1 MFQTAL
7 LFLRPKYF
15 HVSLKFMQTQAE
27 STQVLADKIVPFQIY
42 IMHTDANDRDSHKH
56 ALSLESQIQVHTH
69 ASAPSS

>member
-1 MFQTAL
+1 
-7 LFLRPKYF
+7 
-15 HVSLKFMQTQAE
+15 MQTQAE
-27 STQVLADKIVPFQIY
+27 STQVPADKIVPFQIY